1 MCKDKKN
8 IYAIIFTSR
17 MLKKKNNN
25 KWKFLSRGGYS
36 NEVSGAGEGCVP
48 WFVYMFRNGQNAES
62 MLGLKTYWD
71 VLIGQDFRGTL
82 MDGWLGFL
90 QKKIFQILSLSAQ
103 YTMHSMK
110 KRRSTS
116 WIHLKAHNIFYKM
129 QTSTITYMSSSTM
142 TLIFS
147 QPSGGSRPN
156 EYDLFGRGLA
166 TTLKWESGV
175 SDSHPSISG

>member
-1 MCKDKKN
+1 MKISLQGRLLQWSKWSWRGLCPLICVHVSQWAERRVDAGLKN
-8 IYAIIFTSR
+8 ILRRPDWTRLQRYFNGRLT
-17 MLKKKNNN
+17 
-25 KWKFLSRGGYS
+25 
-36 NEVSGAGEGCVP
+36 
-48 WFVYMFRNGQNAES
+48 WFP
-62 MLGLKTYWD
+62 T
-71 VLIGQDFRGTL
+71 
-82 MDGWLGFL
+82 
-90 QKKIFQILSLSAQ
+90 KKIFQILSLSAQ

-110 KRRSTS
+110 KRRSTN

-129 QTSTITYMSSSTM
+129 QASITTYMSSSTM